1 MIITVQAEKS
11 RGEHSASGSS
21 MSTCCQTRL
30 CFTRIQRQ
38 GQSKSLAWAV
48 RIEKRD
54 YFLSQFYIKINVIIL
69 PRQAR
74 DTHRKSSKNSTFFL
88 GIDDAMSPNGPTEAI
103 ESLNFFFLDKRH
115 SNSLCVS
122 FGVYQ
127 DTLSSICSQRRSIVI
142 LFCLFCFVLL
152 GTVRRIGIT
161 LRTRL
166 RRRQRWRSRSRHTR

>member
-1 MIITVQAEKS
+1 MCENDDLPRQARDKHKDNSKRMIITVQAEKS
-11 RGEHSASGSS
+11 RGEHSASGSL

-54 YFLSQFYIKINVIIL
+54 YFLSQVYIKIIIL

-74 DTHRKSSKNSTFFL
+74 DKHRKSSKNSTFFL

-103 ESLNFFFLDKRH
+103 ESLNFFFFRH
-115 SNSLCVS
+115 SNSLCGS

-127 DTLSSICSQRRSIVI
+127 DTLRLSVCSQRRSIVI
-142 LFCLFCFVLL
+142 LFCSVGNC
-152 GTVRRIGIT
+152 
-161 LRTRL
+161 
-166 RRRQRWRSRSRHTR
+166 